1 MKEKKKKLNVK
12 ETAFFKFCQSNF
24 NVLIL
29 LVLFGHINILVAQLF
44 FKSSNFILSLLVSII
59 AVFFYLLL
67 KDELDDKK
75 KDKAYYIILKEK
87 KKGGFDIE
95 KVLVPFNKSS
105 LLSSIYASDMPMKK
119 KVLEYLK

>member
-1 MKEKKKKLNVK
+1 MIKKYGCDTPRVRGYLSSKMDP
-12 ETAFFKFCQSNF
+12 
-24 NVLIL
+24 
-29 LVLFGHINILVAQLF
+29 LFGGNIITEYDDVFEGHVHFELEDKINNTNIHTLR
-44 FKSSNFILSLLVSII
+44 
-59 AVFFYLLL
+59 AVGMG
-67 KDELDDKK
+67 ELDDKK